1 MTTTTE
7 SPIPLDDIRT
17 WFDDGDVVYNDR
29 DFLDAMRAHFP
40 DTDPRV
46 IEVVAY
52 TANQDG
58 QRTVDGIYRCL
69 ENGFHNEAAFLI
81 DFEEHYPATDGDRA
95 EWEST
100 TLVALPDSERGFI
113 WVFDSDE
120 RFWDRLEAYRRQQE
134 GRLLREVADAAIAEA
149 GGHHEHRA
157 RARL

>member
-7 SPIPLDDIRT
+7 SPIPLDDIRS

-29 DFLDAMRAHFP
+29 DFLDAMQAHFP

-58 QRTVDGIYRCL
+58 EGTVDGIYRCL
-69 ENGFHNEAAFLI
+69 ENGFINGAAFLR
-81 DFEEHYPATDGDRA
+81 DFEELYPATEGDRA
-95 EWEST
+95 QWENT
-100 TLVALPDSERGFI
+100 TLIALPDSERAFI

-120 RFWDRLEAYRRQQE
+120 RFWVRMAGYRRQQE
-134 GRLLREVADAAIAEA
+134 GRELREVADAVIARA
-149 GGHHEHRA
+149 DGHDERRV